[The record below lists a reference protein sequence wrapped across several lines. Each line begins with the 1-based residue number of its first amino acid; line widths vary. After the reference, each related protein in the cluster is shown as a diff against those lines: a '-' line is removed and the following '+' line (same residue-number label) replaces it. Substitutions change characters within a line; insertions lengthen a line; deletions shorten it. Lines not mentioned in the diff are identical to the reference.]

1 MSNSHFKFA
10 LLLNNKVITE
20 RIFPK
25 HFINNINLQDVA
37 KTYIRQFKQTLST
50 PDKDLRIAG
59 DIKNYQGY
67 KSGIPTNVTNK
78 KTNELI
84 NYIKAA
90 EFAKLP
96 DSENKTVR
104 LSTGGKSDEGF
115 YINDQEKFKY
125 VLYNEGTD
133 EKGNPTKDIVIE
145 RNFMVENYN
154 PNVRFSYNLTDT
166 FSDIVTDIQSQL
178 KKRDFEILH
187 KNYERHPFSSFLVV
201 E

>member
-25 HFINNINLQDVA
+25 NFIQNINLQDVA
-37 KTYIRQFKQTLST
+37 KTYIRQFKQTLSLK
-50 PDKDLRIAG
+50 DQDLRIAG
-59 DIKNYQGY
+59 
-67 KSGIPTNVTNK
+67 SNK

-104 LSTGGKSDEGF
+104 LSTGTMSDEGF
-115 YINDQEKFKY
+115 YVNDQEKFKY

-145 RNFMVENYN
+145 RNFMVQNYN

-166 FSDIVTDIQSQL
+166 FNDIVNDIQSQL
-178 KKRDFEILH
+178 KKRDFDILH
-187 KNYERHPFSSFLVV
+187 KNYERHPFSSFLIV